1 MEWIRPSRNK
11 VLCHAWIMG
20 TLLGQYEQ
28 ALDEFDARLRKVGRD
43 QWSLPTP
50 CTRWDVRALV
60 AHVVD
65 EQRWA
70 PYLLSGGQVSESGE
84 RFRGDPLGGDPLAA
98 WTVARSDAMAAF
110 TGPRALEQPVSVST
124 GATSARDYL
133 WEMTVDLAIHAWD
146 LARAVGADERLNPEL
161 VRRICAEAE
170 KNLEDMARSGLFDP
184 PVSVPAHADLQA
196 RTLAL
201 FGRRT

>member
-1 MEWIRPSRNK
+1 
-11 VLCHAWIMG
+11 
-20 TLLGQYEQ
+20 
-28 ALDEFDARLRKVGRD
+28 
-43 QWSLPTP
+43 
-50 CTRWDVRALV
+50 
-60 AHVVD
+60 
-65 EQRWA
+65 
-70 PYLLSGGQVSESGE
+70 
-84 RFRGDPLGGDPLAA
+84 
-98 WTVARSDAMAAF
+98 
-110 TGPRALEQPVSVST
+110 
-124 GATSARDYL
+124 
-133 WEMTVDLAIHAWD
+133 MTVDLAIHAWD